1 MRLVSKNLLL
11 IFSFCDQEEC
21 IQLQQLNKACYNDYI
36 PRTLHIYIFERPYV
50 HLYLPNRKRL
60 MLCFL
65 ENMKAIEVPRPPA
78 IEKPEDEESYGSEVE
93 EEAVVAVR
101 EDTART
107 GFKIPD
113 RLQFFTSVQFLN
125 LVLVIGGM
133 QTYLEDS

>member
-21 IQLQQLNKACYNDYI
+21 IQLQQLNKACYYDYI

-50 HLYLPNRKRL
+50 HLYLANRKRM

-65 ENMKAIEVPRPPA
+65 ENMKAIEVPRPP
-78 IEKPEDEESYGSEVE
+78 PTDRTEDEESYGSEAE
-93 EEAVVAVR
+93 EEQTGAVR

-113 RLQFFTSVQFLN
+113 RL
-125 LVLVIGGM
+125 
-133 QTYLEDS
+133 